1 MFFMNTETVS
11 QKTERYLATLE
22 ERIDEL
28 IRSHEQLALEND
40 SLHARQVALLAERDQ
55 LIAQNE
61 QSRERIEAMVARL
74 KGLEQST

>member
-1 MFFMNTETVS
+1 MNIETVS

-40 SLHARQVALLAERDQ
+40 SLHARQVALLAERDK

>member
-1 MFFMNTETVS
+1 MNTETVS

-40 SLHARQVALLAERDQ
+40 SLHARQVALLVERDK

>member
-1 MFFMNTETVS
+1 MNTETVS

-40 SLHARQVALLAERDQ
+40 SLHARQVALLAERDK